1 MNDLTIDEIRNME
14 GLSRQVHQ
22 TLEQIVEKMR
32 TPIHEPVIKEPVEL
46 EFMPLDISLD

>member
-22 TLEQIVEKMR
+22 TLESIVERMR
-32 TPIHEPVIKEPVEL
+32 TPIHEPVIRECWNGDY
-46 EFMPLDISLD
+46 MWDGGLD